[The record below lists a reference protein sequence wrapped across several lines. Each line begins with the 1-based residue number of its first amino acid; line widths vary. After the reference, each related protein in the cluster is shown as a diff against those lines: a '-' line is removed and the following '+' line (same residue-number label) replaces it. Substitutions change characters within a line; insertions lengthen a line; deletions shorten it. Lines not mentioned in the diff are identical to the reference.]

1 MPVSRDGIMAF
12 GAKLAGISRPQ
23 HLRTPSVRS
32 TESSISNSLAK
43 MVRHPM
49 YCGSGHQQVLQYSV
63 LLVLPRALALRAWA
77 LRRRSPG
84 SRICARS
91 IALVGVDTSVA
102 NTLHLVVAK
111 RVRQTADSMRVD
123 STDTASVSRKVRRA
137 RRVVRNHSAL
147 RTRGAGHCAATSK
160 AVSCVSTVYCL
171 VLLCT
176 AV

>member
-1 MPVSRDGIMAF
+1 MGITH
-12 GAKLAGISRPQ
+12 G
-23 HLRTPSVRS
+23 TTVR
-32 TESSISNSLAK
+32 IIA
-43 MVRHPM
+43 
-49 YCGSGHQQVLQYSV
+49 
-63 LLVLPRALALRAWA
+63 
-77 LRRRSPG
+77 
-84 SRICARS
+84 ARS

-111 RVRQTADSMRVD
+111 RVRQTADSMKVD

-147 RTRGAGHCAATSK
+147 RTRGAGHCAAASK

>member
-1 MPVSRDGIMAF
+1 MRWRTDTQHDPSLLRIRGVYITPYILSN
-12 GAKLAGISRPQ
+12 KLFSF
-23 HLRTPSVRS
+23 
-32 TESSISNSLAK
+32 
-43 MVRHPM
+43 
-49 YCGSGHQQVLQYSV
+49 
-63 LLVLPRALALRAWA
+63 
-77 LRRRSPG
+77 
-84 SRICARS
+84 
-91 IALVGVDTSVA
+91 ALVGVDTSVA

-111 RVRQTADSMRVD
+111 RVRQTADSMKVD

-147 RTRGAGHCAATSK
+147 RTRGAGHCAAASK